1 MGQGS
6 PLIFFKPPLAL
17 PIMIAALIIFFWP
30 LIYAGTRKLLGE
42 TVRTSSHVRP
52 A

>member
-6 PLIFFKPPLAL
+6 PLIFFRPPIAL

-30 LIYAGTRKLLGE
+30 AIAPVKAKLFGKK
-42 TVRTSSHVRP
+42 T
-52 A
+52 